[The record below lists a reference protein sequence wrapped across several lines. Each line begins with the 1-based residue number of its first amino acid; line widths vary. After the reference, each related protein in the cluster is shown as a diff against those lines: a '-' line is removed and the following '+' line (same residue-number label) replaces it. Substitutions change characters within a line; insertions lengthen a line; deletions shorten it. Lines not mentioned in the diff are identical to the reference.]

1 MSTIIER
8 LEGEARERV
17 ICWLRRRMMECEI
30 TIEALEHALN
40 RDVEDERMIRYRDAY
55 GNAWTG
61 LGEMPEWLR
70 RAVAAGQSIDHFASR
85 IFS

>member
-1 MSTIIER
+1 MPTLIER
-8 LEGEARERV
+8 LEGEARERL
-17 ICWLRRRMMECEI
+17 ICWLRRRMMESEI

-55 GNAWTG
+55 GNVWTG

-70 RAVAAGQSIDHFASR
+70 RAVAAGQSIDHFR
-85 IFS
+85 CG